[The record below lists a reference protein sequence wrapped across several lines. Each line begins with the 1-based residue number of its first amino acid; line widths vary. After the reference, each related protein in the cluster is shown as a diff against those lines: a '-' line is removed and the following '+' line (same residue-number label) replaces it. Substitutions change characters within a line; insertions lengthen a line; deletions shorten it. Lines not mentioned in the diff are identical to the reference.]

1 MSTTTTETT
10 PILQS
15 TLHTVTDSAEFRSV
29 LHQIRR
35 GARVIS
41 ISGLVAGPAR
51 ALALAALQR
60 ETGKQFA
67 LVVPAQRDLEHWER
81 DISFWYCALRGASEC
96 KDTVAVLPSSESDP
110 YAGGSPHAETLEQ
123 RALAL
128 WRLAR
133 THPDFVLLTS
143 RAMARRTIP
152 PAGMLKAGA
161 VLRRDED
168 TAPEELVDK
177 FIAGGYVRED
187 PIAAVGEFSMRG
199 GILDVWPPGRDAPAR
214 IEFFGDTV
222 DSIREFDPE
231 TQLSTAQLT
240 QIEIPPMRELV
251 VHASDFREWAS
262 QARLRWREERFAR
275 SLRDRTV
282 YADEGESFPGWEW
295 LISLGRENHATTF
308 DYLKEA
314 VLVIDEPVAV
324 ENFLSSAFQT
334 LEQRQAE
341 TDAADDLGLRPE
353 ELYLTAEELRSRI
366 DSKQRVELRALGR
379 TVSATDQEL
388 ALEAEE
394 PKISVGK
401 ERGRKRPLFLFPAL
415 SPPGERGGVGGGVA
429 NGGNLSPNPSPLAER
444 GTESDRLESRL
455 VPTGGTS
462 AASKRGEDTEI
473 EWRAQSVMR
482 YHGRLPD
489 LARDVIA
496 RHANSKATTLFVMP
510 SRGVAERVT
519 EILREYEVN
528 ARLTSF
534 EEPSD
539 APATAQAIV
548 TFGKLS
554 GGFELPGTHASGVP
568 PPEREHAGG
577 VRTLVVHVEG
587 DLFDEAAEPA
597 LERRSTAIKR
607 EKKRRARAAAF
618 LSDFRDL
625 KVNDYV
631 VHIDH
636 GIARFGGLVTLD
648 LGPAQPSPAAIAA
661 PKRGEFMLLYY
672 AEDAKLYVPVE
683 RLDLVQRYSSAE
695 GHQPTLDKLGGIGWQ
710 KTKAKAKRAM
720 RDMADELLRLYA
732 ERKLVQGHSFPP
744 DAPWQREFE
753 EGFEYTLTPDQET
766 AIEDVKKDMETP
778 TPMDRLLCGDVGY
791 GKTEV
796 AMRAAFKAVMDGKQT
811 AVLTPTTVLAYQ
823 HFETFRQRFA
833 PFPIK
838 VELLSRFRSSKE
850 QKEVVKRVE
859 GGEVDVVIGTHRM
872 LSKDVSFRDLGLV
885 VVDEEQRFGVAHKE
899 RLKQL
904 KKRVDVLTLSATP
917 IPRTLNMSLSGL
929 RDMSLIETPP
939 SDRLAIQTQVVQS
952 SDTVIKSAIEL
963 ELSRGGQIFFIH
975 NRVESIETIAALVQR
990 LVPACRIAVGHGKM
1004 NEKEMERVMLDFID
1018 FKYDVLVATTI
1029 IENGIDIPRA
1039 NTIIINR
1046 ADNYG
1051 LSQLY
1056 QLRGR
1061 VGRSNRRAYAYLLIP
1076 AEQELSPIARRRL
1089 AAIREFSELG
1099 AGFRIAA
1106 LDLELR
1112 GAGNLLGG
1120 QQSGHMD
1127 ALGFDLYTQM
1137 LERTVS
1143 ELRGEQ
1149 VEDETSV
1156 TINLAIDVAIPE
1168 TYVSDMGQRLRT
1180 YKRVSSARDEEAL
1193 TAIRAETED
1202 RYGRIPES
1210 VEHLFAYA
1218 RLRQAAE
1225 DVGVVSIDRAP
1236 GGIAFKLS
1244 EKARV
1249 APEKLMEMVRLRDG
1263 ASFTP
1268 SGVLRLELSE
1278 EERDEVLAVARRVLL
1293 QIRSDG

>member
-1 MSTTTTETT
+1 MAMIGEAATT
-10 PILQS
+10 LQRALDS
-15 TLHTVTDSAEFRSV
+15 VLESAECRRV
-29 LHQIRR
+29 IDEIQR
-35 GARVIS
+35 GARVVS
-41 ISGLVAGPAR
+41 ISGMVAAPAR
-51 ALALAALQR
+51 ALAVAALQR

-67 LVVPAQRDLEHWER
+67 VVVPAQRDLESWER
-81 DISFWYCALRGASEC
+81 DLGFWYCALHGTTEC
-96 KDTVAVLPSSESDP
+96 EDALAVLPASESDP
-110 YAGGSPHAETLEQ
+110 YAGASPHAETLER

-133 THPDFVLLTS
+133 RKQDLVLLTS
-143 RAMARRTIP
+143 RALARRTVA
-152 PAGMLKAGA
+152 PAEVLQAGA
-161 VLRRDED
+161 RLRRDQD
-168 TAPEELVDK
+168 TAPEQLVEK
-177 FIAGGYVRED
+177 LSAGGYVRED
-187 PIAAVGEFSMRG
+187 PVSAIGEFSIRG
-199 GILDVWPPGRDAPAR
+199 GILDVWPPGRNAPAR

-231 TQLSTAQLT
+231 TQLSTTQL
-240 QIEIPPMRELV
+240 IEVEITPMREL
-251 VHASDFREWAS
+251 AARATDFREWA
-262 QARLRWREERFAR
+262 ARARHHWRDERFAR

-282 YADEGESFPGWEW
+282 FADEGEDFPGWQW
-295 LISLGRENHATTF
+295 LMSITKERSASIF
-308 DYLKEA
+308 DYLKDT

-324 ENFLSSAFQT
+324 ESFLTSAFQT
-334 LEQRQAE
+334 LEERYAE
-341 TDAADDLGLRPE
+341 TDAADDLGLAPH
-353 ELYLTAEELRSRI
+353 ELYLTAEELRARI
-366 DSKQRVELRALGR
+366 DALQRVELRALGR
-379 TVSATDQEL
+379 TAAKMDQEI
-388 ALEAEE
+388 ALDAEQ
-394 PKISVGK
+394 PKISVGR
-401 ERGRKRPLFLFPAL
+401 ERAKRQPLFLFPHADAL
-415 SPPGERGGVGGGVA
+415 PPLPEV
-429 NGGNLSPNPSPLAER
+429 
-444 GTESDRLESRL
+444 
-455 VPTGGTS
+455 
-462 AASKRGEDTEI
+462 
-473 EWRAQSVMR
+473 EWKAQSVMR

-489 LARDVIA
+489 LAHEVIE
-496 RHANSKATTLFVMP
+496 RRANSQAMTLFAML
-510 SRGVAERVT
+510 SSGVAERVT
-519 EILREYEVN
+519 EILREYDVN
-528 ARLTSF
+528 TRLTSF
-534 EEPSD
+534 TDETDYSSSSD
-539 APATAQAIV
+539 ANVVA
-548 TFGKLS
+548 GKLS
-554 GGFELPGTHASGVP
+554 GGFELPSA
-568 PPEREHAGG
+568 R
-577 VRTLVVHVEG
+577 LVVHVEG

-597 LERRSTAIKR
+597 LERRATAIRR

-625 KVNDYV
+625 KVGDYV

-648 LGPAQPSPAAIAA
+648 LGPTAPLLSRGLQPPTSTP
-661 PKRGEFMLLYY
+661 RGEFMLLYY

-695 GHQPTLDKLGGIGWQ
+695 GHQPTLDRLGGLGWH

-732 ERKLVQGHSFPP
+732 ERKLVEGHAFPQ
-744 DAPWQREFE
+744 DAPWQHEFE
-753 EGFEYTLTPDQET
+753 EGFQYTLTPDQET
-766 AIEDVKKDMETP
+766 AIEDVKGDMQTP

-796 AMRAAFKAVMDGKQT
+796 AMRAAFKAVMDGKQA

-823 HFETFRQRFA
+823 HFDTFRQRFA
-833 PFPIK
+833 PFPVK

-850 QKEVVKRVE
+850 QKDVVKRVE
-859 GGEVDVVIGTHRM
+859 SGEVDVVIGTHRM

-939 SDRLAIQTQVVQS
+939 SDRLAIQTQVVQA
-952 SDTVIKSAIEL
+952 SDAVIKSAIEL

-975 NRVESIETIAALVQR
+975 NRVESIETIAALVKR
-990 LVPACRIAVGHGKM
+990 LVPPARMAVGHGQM
-1004 NEKEMERVMLDFID
+1004 NEKQMERVMLDFID
-1018 FKYDVLVATTI
+1018 YKYDVLVATTI

-1089 AAIREFSELG
+1089 AAIREFSDLG

-1137 LERTVS
+1137 LERTVA

-1149 VEDETSV
+1149 VEDEPTVS
-1156 TINLAIDVAIPE
+1156 INLGADVAIPE
-1168 TYVSDMGQRLRT
+1168 SYIADMGQRLRT

-1193 TAIRAETED
+1193 AAIRAETED
-1202 RYGRIPES
+1202 RYGRIPEP
-1210 VEHLFAYA
+1210 VENLFDYA
-1218 RLRQAAE
+1218 RLRQTAE
-1225 DVGVVSIDRAP
+1225 TVGIVSIDRIRE
-1236 GGIAFKLS
+1236 GIAIKLA

-1249 APEKLMEMVRLRDG
+1249 APEKLMELIRAREG
-1263 ASFTP
+1263 ASFAP
-1268 SGVLRLELSE
+1268 SGVLRLELSD
-1278 EERDEVLAVARRVLL
+1278 DEKDHVLKVARRVLL
-1293 QIRSDG
+1293 QVGADG

>member
-1 MSTTTTETT
+1 MTVGTE
-10 PILQS
+10 PGLVIQS
-15 TLHTVTDSAEFRSV
+15 AVESVLDSAECGRV
-29 LHQIRR
+29 LEEITS

-41 ISGLVAGPAR
+41 ISGLVAEPAR

-60 ETGKQFA
+60 QTGKQFA
-67 LVVPAQRDLEHWER
+67 LVVPAQRDLENWQR
-81 DISFWYCALRGASEC
+81 DISFWYGALRGLSDPGNAI
-96 KDTVAVLPSSESDP
+96 TLLPASESDP
-110 YAGGSPHAETLEQ
+110 YAGGSPHADTLER

-133 THPDFVLLTS
+133 DSAESPLRVAGRPKTPASEFVLLTS
-143 RAMARRTIP
+143 RALARRTVTPEEI
-152 PAGMLKAGA
+152 LDAGA
-161 VLRRDED
+161 VLWRDED
-168 TAPEELVDK
+168 AAPEELVDK
-177 FIAGGYVRED
+177 LVAGGYVRED
-187 PIAAVGEFSMRG
+187 PIGAVGEFSMRG
-199 GILDVWPPGRDAPAR
+199 GILDVWPPGYDAPVR

-240 QIEIPPMRELV
+240 QIEIAPMRELIV
-251 VHASDFREWAS
+251 RPSDFREWATR
-262 QARLRWREERFAR
+262 ARNRWHEPRFAR
-275 SLRDRTV
+275 SLRDRTDF
-282 YADEGESFPGWEW
+282 ADEGEEFAGWEW
-295 LISLGRENHATTF
+295 LISINRDRSAATF
-308 DYLKEA
+308 DYLKDA

-324 ENFLSSAFQT
+324 ENFLANAFQT
-334 LEQRQAE
+334 LADRYAE
-341 TDAADDLGLRPE
+341 TDAVDDLGLRVD
-353 ELYLTAEELRSRI
+353 ELYLTADELRQQI
-366 DSKQRVELRALGR
+366 DARQRVEMRALGR
-379 TVSATDQEL
+379 TAAKIDQEL
-388 ALEAEE
+388 ALDAEQ

-401 ERGRKRPLFLFPAL
+401 ERAPRKPLFLFPQN
-415 SPPGERGGVGGGVA
+415 EQ
-429 NGGNLSPNPSPLAER
+429 
-444 GTESDRLESRL
+444 
-455 VPTGGTS
+455 S
-462 AASKRGEDTEI
+462 AAAAEVDWK
-473 EWRAQSVMR
+473 AQSVMR
-482 YHGRLPD
+482 YHGRIPD
-489 LARDVIA
+489 LAGDLIA
-496 RHANSKATTLFVMP
+496 RREHSSTTLFVMP
-510 SRGVAERVT
+510 SRGVAERVA
-519 EILREYEVN
+519 EIFREYEVN
-528 ARLTSF
+528 ARLASLD
-534 EEPSD
+534 ERAEPARGLD
-539 APATAQAIV
+539 ALV

-554 GGFELPGTHASGVP
+554 GGFELPSAHFIVQ
-568 PPEREHAGG
+568 
-577 VRTLVVHVEG
+577 VEG

-597 LERRSTAIKR
+597 LERRATAIKR
-607 EKKRRARAAAF
+607 EKRRRARAAAF

-625 KVNDYV
+625 KVGDFV

-636 GIARFGGLVTLD
+636 GIARFGGLVSLD
-648 LGPAQPSPAAIAA
+648 LGPTQATAAGAISPA
-661 PKRGEFMLLYY
+661 PRGEFMLLYY
-672 AEDAKLYVPVE
+672 ADEAKLYVPVE

-695 GHQPTLDKLGGIGWQ
+695 GNQPTLDRLGGLGWH

-732 ERKLVQGHSFPP
+732 ERKLVQGHAFPADTP
-744 DAPWQREFE
+744 RQREFE

-766 AIEDVKKDMETP
+766 AIEDVKQDMQTP

-796 AMRAAFKAVMDGKQT
+796 AMRAAFKAVMDGKQA

-823 HFETFRQRFA
+823 HFDTFRQRFA
-833 PFPIK
+833 PFPVKI
-838 VELLSRFRSSKE
+838 ELLSRFRSVKE
-850 QKEVVKRVE
+850 QKNVVKRVE
-859 GGEVDVVIGTHRM
+859 SGEVDVVIGTHRM

-885 VVDEEQRFGVAHKE
+885 VVDEEQRFGVTHKE

-952 SDTVIKSAIEL
+952 SDAVIKSAIEL
-963 ELSRGGQIFFIH
+963 ELARGGQVFFIH
-975 NRVESIETIAALVQR
+975 NRVESIDTIGALVKR
-990 LVPACRIAVGHGKM
+990 LVPQARIAVAHGQM
-1004 NEKEMERVMLDFID
+1004 NEKEMESIMLDFIAY
-1018 FKYDVLVATTI
+1018 KHDVLVATTI

-1076 AEQELSPIARRRL
+1076 AEQELTPIARRRL
-1089 AAIREFSELG
+1089 AAIREFSDLG

-1137 LERTVS
+1137 LERTVG

-1149 VEDETSV
+1149 VEDEPTVS
-1156 TINLAIDVAIPE
+1156 INLGVDVAIPE
-1168 TYVSDMGQRLRT
+1168 PYISDMGQRLRT
-1180 YKRVSSARDEEAL
+1180 YKRVSSARDEDAL
-1193 TAIRAETED
+1193 AAIRAETED
-1202 RYGRIPES
+1202 RYGKIPEP
-1210 VEHLFAYA
+1210 VANLFDYA

-1225 DVGVVSIDRAP
+1225 LVGVISIDRIRE
-1236 GGIAFKLS
+1236 GIAVKLV

-1249 APEKLMEMVRLRDG
+1249 APDKLLQLVRLREG
-1263 ASFTP
+1263 ATFAP
-1268 SGVLRLELSE
+1268 NGVLRLELSE

-1293 QIRSDG
+1293 QIRADS